1 MLIKL
6 YDGFS
11 RDGRQLKPIR
21 REPFI
26 VKVTFPDDALFTNY
40 KYSQVYIQ
48 YGIAQ

>member
-26 VKVTFPDDALFTNY
+26 VKVTFPDDALFT
-40 KYSQVYIQ
+40 K
-48 YGIAQ
+48 